1 MEQGATTHKPAYDY
15 NNYDIFFDHNM
26 ENNGMYR
33 PDSETC
39 QV

>member
-1 MEQGATTHKPAYDY
+1 MEQGATTHKPAWLQ
-15 NNYDIFFDHNM
+15 YDIFFDHNM
-26 ENNGMYR
+26 ENNG